1 MNEKIADPSIQNLI
15 PLLINHHSMK
25 MSVEIDQFSYVKKL
39 AMLTQLYLELRLPL
53 QNALRAAEAD
63 LSNWWFDA
71 TPDRRALGDAA
82 VNNALGLQPD
92 LPEVHLAY
100 ATHLYLAYRDYE
112 RARVQLAIAR
122 RGLVNNAQAILL
134 EAFMDRRQGRFGRAI
149 QEFNEAITRDPA
161 NTVAITELAHTFYNM
176 RQFHAAEQAFD
187 PLIELL
193 PEQLVIKA
201 QKAWDVIFMETGVD
215 TAARSA
221 IAALPASMAND
232 SNALWIRLD
241 LALNDRDWPQAGE
254 LLDRIKAAGE
264 DDDVVGYHLIL
275 LALLQGE
282 QPGANPSFA
291 EKREQWNRKV
301 QKSVQ
306 KSPGNAYLLSHLAM
320 ADVFLNKK
328 EAAIAEAKRAVEILP
343 ISKDAVDG
351 PEIAIN
357 LAVVYAW
364 TQELDMAFETLGP
377 LTKTPRG
384 IYYGN
389 LKLNP
394 YWDPLRKDPRFEKLL
409 AELAPKD

>member
-1 MNEKIADPSIQNLI
+1 MNEKLADPSIDLNAGSSIQNLI
-15 PLLINHHSMK
+15 PLLINYHSMK

-134 EAFMDRRQGRFGRAI
+134 EAYMDRRQGRFEKAI

-176 RQFHAAEQAFD
+176 RQFHAAEQAFER
-187 PLIELL
+187 LIELL

-241 LALNDRDWPQAGE
+241 LALNDRDWRGR
-254 LLDRIKAAGE
+254 LDVSSPLQTAWQLHQRWSKSRLIVVEIEGHSGAVMANEFTKAIANF
-264 DDDVVGYHLIL
+264 VPAPLTVCSSRFSVRPITNHLSRRPL
-275 LALLQGE
+275 TSHFSHQCAAAAAPAL
-282 QPGANPSFA
+282 
-291 EKREQWNRKV
+291 
-301 QKSVQ
+301 
-306 KSPGNAYLLSHLAM
+306 
-320 ADVFLNKK
+320 VFLQSQIVADPTKRITPSARK
-328 EAAIAEAKRAVEILP
+328 HSLYAITYEFV
-343 ISKDAVDG
+343 
-351 PEIAIN
+351 
-357 LAVVYAW
+357 
-364 TQELDMAFETLGP
+364 
-377 LTKTPRG
+377 
-384 IYYGN
+384 
-389 LKLNP
+389 
-394 YWDPLRKDPRFEKLL
+394 
-409 AELAPKD
+409 